1 MQTVVVIKEWHAGH
15 GLVLK
20 ICYIELTDYLGS
32 KCEKSLSYIMRERV
46 QQILHIYKYLKCYFQ
61 IHIYF
66 DNFDT
71 IAVLHKSSV
80 DT

>member
-1 MQTVVVIKEWHAGH
+1 MVWYLIF
-15 GLVLK
+15 LFFF
-20 ICYIELTDYLGS
+20 IELIDYLGS
-32 KCEKSLSYIMRERV
+32 KCEKSLSYNMRERV
-46 QQILHIYKYLKCYFQ
+46 QQILHIYKYVKCYFQ